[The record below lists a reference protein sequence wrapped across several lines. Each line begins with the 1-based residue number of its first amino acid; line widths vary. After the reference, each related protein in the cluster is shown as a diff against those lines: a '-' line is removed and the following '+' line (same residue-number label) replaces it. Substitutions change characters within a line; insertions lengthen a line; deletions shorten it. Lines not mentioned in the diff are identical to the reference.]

1 MRDLMLIAGCF
12 KFALMRG
19 TRFRHRSA
27 KLNSFQLET
36 KPSSGWRRGWTL
48 RERPPP
54 LAILASASSE

>member
-36 KPSSGWRRGWTL
+36 KPSSGWRRGWTRIPREAAAFGYP
-48 RERPPP
+48 RER
-54 LAILASASSE
+54 